1 MQNWRGPISLSKIL
15 NVWASVLETLLT
27 LGSVF
32 SSLWTYKKRKPIR
45 FSLDVS
51 FSSPTTVDKE
61 PKKVGFFDW
70 IGLKKVESQKKRRL
84 LLTILGISL
93 LFLLFSIVVFSWF
106 DSSKTATAAFSGK
119 GIGALPA
126 ILAYAILGTALP
138 EEIFFRGFLLKRLQG
153 KLGFLGANLLQS
165 LLFGLIH
172 AFMFIQLTGYLK
184 AIVIMVFISLIAYV
198 FGAINEKK
206 ASGSILPSVF
216 IHALANTVVGLLF
229 AFSFI

>member
-1 MQNWRGPISLSKIL
+1 MTLFISKLMNGIMELLK
-15 NVWASVLETLLT
+15 VSVIPFITWLIW
-27 LGSVF
+27 S
-32 SSLWTYKKRKPIR
+32 R
-45 FSLDVS
+45 
-51 FSSPTTVDKE
+51 
-61 PKKVGFFDW
+61 KKVGFFDW

-106 DSSKTATAAFSGK
+106 DSSQTATAAFSGK
-119 GIGALPA
+119 GMAALPA

-172 AFMFIQLTGYLK
+172 ALMFIQLTGYLK
-184 AIVIMVFISLIAYV
+184 AMAIMTFISLIAYI

-206 ASGSILPSVF
+206 QV
-216 IHALANTVVGLLF
+216 AL
-229 AFSFI
+229 SFQVSLSTPWPIRL

>member
-1 MQNWRGPISLSKIL
+1 MTLFMSKLMSGIL
-15 NVWASVLETLLT
+15 ELL
-27 LGSVF
+27 
-32 SSLWTYKKRKPIR
+32 I
-45 FSLDVS
+45 VS
-51 FSSPTTVDKE
+51 IIPFITWLIWSR
-61 PKKVGFFDW
+61 KKVGFFDW

-84 LLTILGISL
+84 LLTILGISLLFL

-172 AFMFIQLTGYLK
+172 AFMFIQIIGYLK
-184 AIVIMVFISLIAYV
+184 AFVILVFISLIAFV
-198 FGAINEKK
+198 LGAINEKK
-206 ASGSILPSVF
+206 ANGSILPSVF
-216 IHALANTVVGLLF
+216 IHALANTIVGLLF
-229 AFSFI
+229 AFSLI